1 MNKNYI
7 TVRVD
12 VFMILSE
19 RKGIESRRAEQE
31 RNTRTTYKI
40 LKEHG

>member
-19 RKGIESRRAEQE
+19 KRGIESRREQDG
-31 RNTRTTYKI
+31 NTRTTYKI